1 MGYKTNN
8 EWTRWTKIYD
18 QKLMADTVR
27 KLAWEGLQKN
37 FVMDG
42 DTMIDK
48 RTCEV
53 LDCEIDS
60 TY

>member
-18 QKLMADTVR
+18 QKLMEDTVR
-27 KLAWEGLQKN
+27 KIAWEGLQKN
-37 FVMDG
+37 IVMDG
-42 DTMIDK
+42 DKMIDK

-53 LDCEIDS
+53 LDREIDS